1 MRVISSPSMRISPD
15 VGASSPA
22 TRPSRVDLPLPEG
35 PTTATNCPSG
45 IVRSSSRRMV
55 RRSAPDCTVFETLYN
70 SIMKT
75 LLAFLCLSIAAGLP
89 SCAGSSRESSGA
101 RPTDASNVAATAGPS
116 PAATPEETLP
126 KIVAFGD
133 SLTAGYGLAPKESY
147 PALLQKM
154 LDADGFKYEVV
165 NAGVSG
171 DTSAGGVRRIDWTMD
186 SGDVRFV
193 VVELGANDFLR
204 GQPVAETK
212 KNIAEII
219 ERAKSHGAQVLL
231 AGMYTTTDA
240 GRDYEEQIQEAFR
253 SLAREHGVVLIP
265 FFLEGVAGRD
275 ELNQEDHIHPN
286 AEGSKIVA
294 ATVYRYLKP
303 LLEKEQKK

>member
-1 MRVISSPSMRISPD
+1 M
-15 VGASSPA
+15 
-22 TRPSRVDLPLPEG
+22 
-35 PTTATNCPSG
+35 
-45 IVRSSSRRMV
+45 
-55 RRSAPDCTVFETLYN
+55 YN
-70 SIMKT
+70 SAMHTPPRVAKIL
-75 LLAFLCLSIAAGLP
+75 LLAFSLCAAACLSACGGAR
-89 SCAGSSRESSGA
+89 RES
-101 RPTDASNVAATAGPS
+101 DASRGTPAPDAATARPS
-116 PAATPEETLP
+116 AGATPAEALP

-204 GQPVAETK
+204 GQPVEETK
-212 KNIAEII
+212 KNLVEII
-219 ERAKSHGAQVLL
+219 ERAKSRGAQVLL

-240 GRDYEEQIQEAFR
+240 GREYEAQIHEAFQ

-275 ELNQEDHIHPN
+275 ELNQEDRIHPN
-286 AEGSKIVA
+286 AEGAKIVA
-294 ATVYRYLKP
+294 ATVYKYLKP
-303 LLEKEQKK
+303 LLEEDAKKINRDGQDVQDF

>member
-1 MRVISSPSMRISPD
+1 
-15 VGASSPA
+15 
-22 TRPSRVDLPLPEG
+22 
-35 PTTATNCPSG
+35 
-45 IVRSSSRRMV
+45 
-55 RRSAPDCTVFETLYN
+55 
-70 SIMKT
+70 
-75 LLAFLCLSIAAGLP
+75 
-89 SCAGSSRESSGA
+89 
-101 RPTDASNVAATAGPS
+101 
-116 PAATPEETLP
+116 
-126 KIVAFGD
+126 
-133 SLTAGYGLAPKESY
+133 
-147 PALLQKM
+147 M

-204 GQPVAETK
+204 GQPVEETK
-212 KNIAEII
+212 KNLAEII
-219 ERAKSHGAQVLL
+219 ERAKSRGAQVLL

-240 GRDYEEQIQEAFR
+240 GRDYESQIHEAFQ

-275 ELNQEDHIHPN
+275 ELNQEDRIHPN
-286 AEGSKIVA
+286 AEGAKIVA

-303 LLEKEQKK
+303 LLEKERQNQKK

>member
-1 MRVISSPSMRISPD
+1 
-15 VGASSPA
+15 
-22 TRPSRVDLPLPEG
+22 
-35 PTTATNCPSG
+35 
-45 IVRSSSRRMV
+45 
-55 RRSAPDCTVFETLYN
+55 
-70 SIMKT
+70 MKT
-75 LLAFLCLSIAAGLP
+75 LLAFLCLSFAVGLS
-89 SCAGSSRESSGA
+89 SCGGSSRESSGA
-101 RPTDASNVAATAGPS
+101 RNSDASNVAANAQPNV
-116 PAATPEETLP
+116 AATPEETLP

-204 GQPVAETK
+204 GQPVEETK
-212 KNIAEII
+212 KNLAEII
-219 ERAKSHGAQVLL
+219 ERAKSRGAQVLL

-240 GRDYEEQIQEAFR
+240 GRDYEGQIHGAFQ

-275 ELNQEDHIHPN
+275 ELNQEDRIHPN
-286 AEGSKIVA
+286 AEGAKIVA

-303 LLEKEQKK
+303 LLEKERQNQKK